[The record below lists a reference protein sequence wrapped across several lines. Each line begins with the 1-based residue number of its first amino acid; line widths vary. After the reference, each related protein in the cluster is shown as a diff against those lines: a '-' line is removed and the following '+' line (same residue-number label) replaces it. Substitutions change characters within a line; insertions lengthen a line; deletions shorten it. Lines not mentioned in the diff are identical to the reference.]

1 LLARA
6 GFSESVRVQRSPAL
20 LFDPASPGERVTA
33 MSSGADHVLL
43 LTADGVVLSFGCAEK
58 GRLGRLR
65 AADADA
71 AIGDVTSATERAALM
86 RIVTTPTAVPGL
98 PQIASIAAVRGHA
111 RTRGHA
117 CRHLQ
122 QRLTSACAAPARA
135 RASSAALPSAPPAKC
150 FHGA

>member
-58 GRLGRLR
+58 GRLGRLS

-86 RIVTTPTAVPGL
+86 RIVTTPTPVPGL
-98 PQIASIAAVRGHA
+98 PQIASIAAVRES
-111 RTRGHA
+111 RM
-117 CRHLQ
+117 HLQ
-122 QRLTSACAAPARA
+122 QRLTPARAASARA